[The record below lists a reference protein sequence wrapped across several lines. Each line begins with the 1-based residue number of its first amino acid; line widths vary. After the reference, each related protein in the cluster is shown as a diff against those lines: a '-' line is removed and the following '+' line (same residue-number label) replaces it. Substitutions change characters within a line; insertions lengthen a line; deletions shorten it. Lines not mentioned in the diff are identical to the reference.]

1 LADLVDYDVANA
13 EALQGSVFS
22 LEHRRCRQTARNQT
36 AIGSGAPG
44 RRRRLAGDCFRN
56 VALRALRRDN
66 TPKPTLIRRAY
77 VTEVLADWIAIC
89 AHENTEKSSNVVAV
103 AGLIVSLR
111 FPQKCRLTMRPVR
124 RAIHAVN
131 WKRRDVRC
139 VSLPRTV
146 LFGLSCLATIAVGGC
161 ATIAPRN
168 VLPQASAGQLE
179 LQGFHNIRFW
189 GDAPVRDIQAIMMA
203 DAPKTETRGS
213 AVTERHQPFAN
224 LLAISGGAED
234 GAFGAGLLVGWSDAG
249 TRPVFDLVTGVSSG
263 ALIAPFAF
271 LGREH
276 DNQLREIFTKY
287 GRKDIFTYNVPGLL
301 EGAALADDAPL
312 ARLIE
317 KYIDENFLQEI
328 ARERMK
334 GRILLIGTTNLDT
347 QRPVLWDMGR
357 IAMSPDR
364 DAIGLF
370 RKILLASATLP
381 GVFPPVRIQVRVGGQ
396 KYDELHVDG
405 GVTRQVFIAPSIFSF
420 VSQAQKSGRSATKQR
435 LYVIRNGKIDPE
447 WQAVNENMLSITQ
460 RSISTLIKNQGIGDL
475 YRIYSITKRDGI
487 DFNLA
492 SIPADFSDTSDEP
505 FDQKYMIA
513 LFNRGYDL
521 ASHTYSWMKA
531 PPGLELATQAHN

>member
-1 LADLVDYDVANA
+1 
-13 EALQGSVFS
+13 
-22 LEHRRCRQTARNQT
+22 
-36 AIGSGAPG
+36 
-44 RRRRLAGDCFRN
+44 
-56 VALRALRRDN
+56 
-66 TPKPTLIRRAY
+66 
-77 VTEVLADWIAIC
+77 VLADWIAIC

-111 FPQKCRLTMRPVR
+111 FPQKCRLTMRPIR

-287 GRKDIFTYNVPGLL
+287 GRKDIFSYNANGLL
-301 EGAALADDAPL
+301 EGSALTDDAPL
-312 ARLIE
+312 AKLIE
-317 KYIDENFLQEI
+317 KYIDTALLKEI
-328 ARERMK
+328 ARERVR

-357 IAMSPDR
+357 IAMSNNR

-381 GVFPPVRIQVRVGGQ
+381 GVFTPVRIQVRVGGQ
-396 KYDELHVDG
+396 NYDELHVDG

-420 VSQAQKSGRSATKQR
+420 VSQAEKSGRPATKQR
-435 LYVIRNGKIDPE
+435 LFVIRNGKIDPE
-447 WQAVNENMLSITQ
+447 RQSVGENVLSITQ

-475 YRIYSITKRDGI
+475 YRIYSVTKRDGI

-492 SIPADFSDTSDEP
+492 SIPPDFTYTSDEP

-513 LFNRGYDL
+513 LFDRGYEAFWSDRDGVPIFSDEGDEL
-521 ASHTYSWMKA
+521 PSF
-531 PPGLELATQAHN
+531 PGTGNAYPKMALMVKRSDPGVKP